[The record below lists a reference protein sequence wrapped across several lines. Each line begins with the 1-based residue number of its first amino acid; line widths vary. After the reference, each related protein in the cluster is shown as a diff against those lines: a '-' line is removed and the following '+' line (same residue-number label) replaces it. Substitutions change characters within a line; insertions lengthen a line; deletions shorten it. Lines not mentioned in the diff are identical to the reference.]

1 MVHIEHFIE
10 GEPIDADEDLAALN
24 LSRCDVVQL
33 IEISQMV
40 AAYNASNLG
49 WSRYHNAQVPT
60 EAGWYWSYQVDP
72 SPHGPFATRDKALA
86 DLRAETGVSC

>member
-24 LSRCDVVQL
+24 LSRSDVVEL
-33 IEISQMV
+33 VEISQMV
-40 AAYNASNLG
+40 AAYNAEQLG
-49 WSRYHNAQVPT
+49 YSDSDEIPT
-60 EAGWYWSYQVDP
+60 RPGYYWRYQVEQ
-72 SPHGPFATRDKALA
+72 SIRGPFGTRDAALA